1 MATRRPGRLLSQRL
15 TDRAL
20 PAGSSWSCVRTFRS
34 ALLSTASADRPTWSE
49 EWKSLGLG
57 AALVDKP
64 RFPKKL
70 LFVQV
75 GFGVDQHGEDDATK
89 AAVRA
94 VRNAIEFNSIPGV
107 IEHVPGGR
115 KEMLIHVKLGV
126 PPCTSTGSEKGSP
139 VQCFPVD
146 QMHVAKVFPY
156 GKLLPMEIVTG
167 GLGFSTGRVV
177 EELGDTN
184 DKAICVVACISI
196 GYGEPEEGISD
207 GGTLHTAYR
216 TRDGY

>member
-1 MATRRPGRLLSQRL
+1 MATRPPGQLLSRRLL
-15 TDRAL
+15 DRAL
-20 PAGSSWSCVRTFRS
+20 LTGSSWSCVRTYPS
-34 ALLSTASADRPTWSE
+34 AFLSTTSADRPTWSE

-57 AALVDKP
+57 AALVDRP
-64 RFPKKL
+64 RYPKKL

-126 PPCTSTGSEKGSP
+126 PPCTSTGSGNVSP

-146 QMHVAKVFPY
+146 PLHVAKVFPY
-156 GKLLPMEIVTG
+156 GKLLPMEIVIG

-196 GYGEPEEGISD
+196 GYGEPDKGSD
-207 GGTLHTAYR
+207 GGTLHTTYR